1 MTTLVMKNLVCG
13 MADILW
19 KEEQDKIFVQ
29 LKVSDQTMTIIQLCM
44 VLKIFTAK
52 ALIQQ
57 ISYCIAQGFRVE
69 CAEITMQR

>member
-29 LKVSDQTMTIIQLCM
+29 LKVSDQTMTIVHGVENIHCNNTHPANKLLHYPQIQGL
-44 VLKIFTAK
+44 
-52 ALIQQ
+52 
-57 ISYCIAQGFRVE
+57 RVE
-69 CAEITMQR
+69 CAEITMQK